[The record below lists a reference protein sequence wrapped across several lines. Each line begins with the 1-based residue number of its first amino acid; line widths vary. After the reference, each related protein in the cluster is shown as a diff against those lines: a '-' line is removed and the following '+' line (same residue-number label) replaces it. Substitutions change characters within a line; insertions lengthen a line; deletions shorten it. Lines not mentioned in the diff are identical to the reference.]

1 MPPKVGPGRPRK
13 PNTEGTPEQV
23 EKRLYQRKYQ
33 SEVRQGI
40 VELERAEAD
49 CLKELEKIRK
59 DRNKLISMLGS
70 SNEQAGAILKEI
82 KSSKKM

>member
-1 MPPKVGPGRPRK
+1 MPPKVGRPRK

-40 VELERAEAD
+40 VELERAEAE
-49 CLKELEKIRK
+49 CLKELERIRA
-59 DRNKLISMLGS
+59 DRNKLINLLS
-70 SNEQAGAILKEI
+70 SANEQSLSILKEI
-82 KSSKKM
+82 KTSKKM